1 MKAHNNSLF
10 CGTLMFL
17 VTGTLL
23 FSGQWSQVEAV
34 QKIYDP
40 LNPTEE
46 IEPLVNESQPEKK
59 APTNLPKESQKNQEV
74 HPVKEKKNSS
84 SKIEG
89 KSLDSKL
96 KKIYIDNNFFTEE
109 VTHVVQASGELFP
122 DSSGGNKKS
131 AQDLVAVCYALSG
144 ISIYGRMQT
153 QKLMDLE

>member
-1 MKAHNNSLF
+1 MKMNNNSLF
-10 CGTLMFL
+10 CGTLMFI

-23 FSGQWSQVEAV
+23 FSGQWSQVEAA

-46 IEPLVNESQPEKK
+46 IEPLVNASKPEKK
-59 APTNLPKESQKNQEV
+59 TPTNFPKESQKNQKV
-74 HPVKEKKNSS
+74 HPVKEKKSSS
-84 SKIEG
+84 SKIENKG
-89 KSLDSKL
+89 SENKP

-109 VTHVVQASGELFP
+109 VTHVAQTSSEPFP
-122 DSSGGNKKS
+122 DSSGGNKKP
-131 AQDLVAVCYALSG
+131 AQDLVAFCYALSG